1 MTEPSNYLIE
11 RTNYVNS
18 PSESSSE
25 EESSDESETEDKPM
39 EYGRTE
45 FEGGRT
51 GPLDWS
57 ETMVQTLNKND
68 YESIDSEPNSDIINN
83 LPVSDVWN
91 HFEKIEDL
99 RTMEIKSYKCNLCAK
114 LYKSSCATSTLWRHL
129 NNKHTSIYS
138 NNSRQ
143 TTLTSYQFRPYSEA
157 ESKHITI
164 RMIEW
169 IIVNLQSFLVV
180 EQNQFHQ
187 FVAALNPQYIITCHQ
202 TIKDLLINQ
211 FVIRHN
217 NIKHD
222 IDNIKSKF
230 ALTMDIWTSITKE
243 SYLGITAHYI
253 NSHWEMKRFLLDI
266 IPLTERHTSDLIISE
281 LIKILEDFNM
291 GDNAANMVSA
301 GEKLSNELEL
311 RFGNSFFKHYRCVAH
326 IINLAVRHDVD
337 IRWNSTHLMIERFI
351 EIRSIIECLVNNNYE
366 ELQDLCLT
374 TSDWK
379 HIGELYHIL
388 EPMYE
393 ATKLSSSSSYPTMG
407 DVRLAFI
414 GMFTTLDHYLDAQ
427 LQQSMIASSISV
439 KLDEYWRIFLDQ
451 SPSLSAILGPRTKLT
466 TFG

>member
-25 EESSDESETEDKPM
+25 EESSDESETEDSEENLPLTRRKKEREIAEKLAKPM

-187 FVAALNPQYIITCHQ
+187 FVAALNPQYIITC
-202 TIKDLLINQ
+202 
-211 FVIRHN
+211 
-217 NIKHD
+217 
-222 IDNIKSKF
+222 
-230 ALTMDIWTSITKE
+230 
-243 SYLGITAHYI
+243 ITAHYI

-291 GDNAANMVSA
+291 GDNAANMV
-301 GEKLSNELEL
+301 
-311 RFGNSFFKHYRCVAH
+311 
-326 IINLAVRHDVD
+326 
-337 IRWNSTHLMIERFI
+337 FI

-451 SPSLSAILGPRTKLT
+451 SPSLSAIL
-466 TFG
+466 

>member
-25 EESSDESETEDKPM
+25 EESSDESETEDSEEKPM

-164 RMIEW
+164 
-169 IIVNLQSFLVV
+169 Q
-180 EQNQFHQ
+180 
-187 FVAALNPQYIITCHQ
+187 
-202 TIKDLLINQ
+202 
-211 FVIRHN
+211 
-217 NIKHD
+217 
-222 IDNIKSKF
+222 
-230 ALTMDIWTSITKE
+230 
-243 SYLGITAHYI
+243 
-253 NSHWEMKRFLLDI
+253 
-266 IPLTERHTSDLIISE
+266 

>member
-1 MTEPSNYLIE
+1 GACVMFLNNKLFDEICNGTIGIVTKIYDQDICFIA
-11 RTNYVNS
+11 TTTKDFIDY
-18 PSESSSE
+18 ESSSE
-25 EESSDESETEDKPM
+25 EESSDESETEDSEEKPM

-187 FVAALNPQYIITCHQ
+187 FVAALNPQYIITC
-202 TIKDLLINQ
+202 
-211 FVIRHN
+211 
-217 NIKHD
+217 
-222 IDNIKSKF
+222 
-230 ALTMDIWTSITKE
+230 
-243 SYLGITAHYI
+243 ITAHYI